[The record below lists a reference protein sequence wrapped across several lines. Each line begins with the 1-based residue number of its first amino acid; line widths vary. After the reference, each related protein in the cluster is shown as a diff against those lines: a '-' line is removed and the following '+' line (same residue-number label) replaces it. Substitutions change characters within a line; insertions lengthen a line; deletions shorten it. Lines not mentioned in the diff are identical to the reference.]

1 MVNVNTGY
9 FYLGEERVE
18 REDTFGETNSQS
30 LKGTG
35 SLYADVSVLVHGHH
49 GLVQMFYLC
58 AILHVKYNIRQIIMS
73 RVMEILERRR

>member
-18 REDTFGETNSQS
+18 KEDTFGETNSQS

-35 SLYADVSVLVHGHH
+35 SLYAVVSVLLPLPD
-49 GLVQMFYLC
+49 GLSGSLDFL
-58 AILHVKYNIRQIIMS
+58 
-73 RVMEILERRR
+73 